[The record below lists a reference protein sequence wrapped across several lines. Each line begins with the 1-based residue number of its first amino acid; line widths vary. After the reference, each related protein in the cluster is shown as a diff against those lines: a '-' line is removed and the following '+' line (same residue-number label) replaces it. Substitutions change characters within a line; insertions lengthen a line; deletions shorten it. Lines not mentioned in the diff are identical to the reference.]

1 MRVQRR
7 GAPSAGSVTADG
19 RPEAERTPPSGHGV
33 VPSATGGTNPRWG
46 RYGSRPVWLLATVA
60 FVDAVDKGILPGVLT
75 KVQDDLGFS
84 DSAAGLLGTAFIL
97 MGFIVALPAGY
108 LADRYHRTRIIA
120 VVLASWG
127 VISALNGLVRN
138 YWQFFIVRSTLGMAD
153 TIDNPASQSLIADY
167 YPPSVRGRAYA
178 LQRVAPIV
186 GTAAGTGLGGLVG
199 ALFGWR
205 WAFVAV
211 GVPGSLLALAIWRLP
226 EPRRGEND
234 VEPSVLGDEAPLA
247 LDIDLSDVEALPT
260 PATRDGFRALWEDV
274 KRALQVRTLRA
285 LMTGSAIAAGATGG
299 IGFWAPAFYERH
311 TTLSSGQAA
320 GVTAGLIL
328 LGALCG
334 TWAGGVVT
342 DRLRQR
348 DESAPMLVA
357 GVAQFCGAS
366 LLMITFLPVPLVIRM
381 GGQALGVALLVGGY
395 PGLTAM
401 ISEVVPSSIR
411 GISFSV
417 NSFLAA
423 LASAASPVTI
433 GFLADRFPIT
443 VDGEVKG
450 HIANAFLCV
459 TPLVLVGALVVL
471 RGRRHVA
478 GDRARVIAEA
488 SHTGDEPVPGG
499 AP

>member
-1 MRVQRR
+1 ME
-7 GAPSAGSVTADG
+7 PD
-19 RPEAERTPPSGHGV
+19 
-33 VPSATGGTNPRWG
+33 RWG
-46 RYGSRPVWLLATVA
+46 RYGARPVRLLALVA
-60 FVDAVDKGILPGVLT
+60 FIDSVDRGILPGVLT

-97 MGFIVALPAGY
+97 MGFVIVLPAGY
-108 LADRYHRTRIIA
+108 LADRYLRTRIIA

-138 YWQFFIVRSTLGMAD
+138 YWQFFVVRSALGMAD

-167 YPPSVRGRAYA
+167 YPPSTRGRAYA
-178 LQRVAPIV
+178 LQRLAPIV

-199 ALFGWR
+199 ALAGWR
-205 WAFVAV
+205 WAFVVV
-211 GVPGSLLALAIWRLP
+211 GVPGSLLALAVWRLP
-226 EPRRGEND
+226 EPKRGEND
-234 VEPSVLGDEAPLA
+234 REPHEGAEPMSLA
-247 LDIDLSDVEALPT
+247 LDVDQTDVEPLPL
-260 PATRDGFRALWEDV
+260 ADDRSGARALFEDV
-274 KRALQVRTLRA
+274 RRALQVRSLRA
-285 LMTGSAIAAGATGG
+285 LMVGSAIAAGATGG
-299 IGFWAPAFYERH
+299 LGFWAPAFYERH
-311 TTLSSGQAA
+311 TSLSSGQAA

-328 LGALCG
+328 CGALGG
-334 TWAGGVVT
+334 TWVGGIVT
-342 DRLRQR
+342 DRLRRR
-348 DESAPMLVA
+348 DEGAPMLVA
-357 GVAQFCGAS
+357 GVAQFSGGT
-366 LLMITFLPVPLVIRM
+366 LLMITFLPVPLVVRM
-381 GGQALGVALLVGGY
+381 VGQVLGTGLLVGAY

-459 TPLVLVGALVVL
+459 TPLVLAGALVVL

-478 GDRARVIAEA
+478 ADRARVLDELEA
-488 SHTGDEPVPGG
+488 AAGATSESEPAGS
-499 AP
+499 